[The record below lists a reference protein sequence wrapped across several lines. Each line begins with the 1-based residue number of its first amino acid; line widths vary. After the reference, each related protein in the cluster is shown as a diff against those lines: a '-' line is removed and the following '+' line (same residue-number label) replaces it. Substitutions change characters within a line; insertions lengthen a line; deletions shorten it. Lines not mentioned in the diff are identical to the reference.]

1 MTLRSRIALIAA
13 AAVAVAV
20 LASSVGIYV
29 ATART
34 LRGTVDQALMELAL
48 DEGSVPVG
56 PGFRGGPRHGRFG
69 GAGGTL
75 QVVTEGGMILSG
87 GGERLPVNEATIAAA
102 AGERD
107 AFYET
112 VTVDGSPVRILTIP
126 ARGGFALQLGRS
138 LAEVEAVL
146 DDLQRQLL
154 LAGLVGIGLA
164 AGLGTVVS
172 RRAVRPVDELTRIA
186 EEVATTRDLTRR
198 IGWDQPDE
206 IGRLAAAFDRMLA
219 QLEQART
226 AQEQLVADASHELR
240 TPLTSLRTNIEVLA
254 QLERLDPT
262 ERRQLVDDVVTQL
275 DEFSRLIGAL
285 VELARGDQPAAVDEA
300 VRLDELVRQVA
311 GRLEGRGLDLRV
323 AGRPT
328 VVLGDRDRL
337 ERAVVNL
344 LENARKYAAGGP
356 VEVEV
361 ADGVLV
367 VRDHGPGIPD
377 ADLPHVFDRF
387 FRSAS
392 ARGAP
397 GSGLGLAIV
406 RQDVEVHG
414 GTIEAANAPGGG
426 AVFTAS
432 FPVVDE
438 PDGPPP
444 PPRPR
449 AAGGEADGP
458 VDPHDPRATR
468 RDPRATRR
476 AGG

>member
-20 LASSVGIYV
+20 LAASVGIYV

-34 LRGTVDQALMELAL
+34 LRGTVDRALMELAL

-75 QVVTEGGMILSG
+75 QVVTEGGSILASG
-87 GGERLPVNEATIAAA
+87 GDRLPVSEATIAVA
-102 AGERD
+102 AGQRE

-146 DDLQRQLL
+146 GDLKRQLL

-219 QLEQART
+219 QLERARA

-254 QLERLDPT
+254 QLERLDPA
-262 ERRQLVDDVVTQL
+262 ERRRLVDDVVTQL
-275 DEFSRLIGAL
+275 DEFSRLVGAL
-285 VELARGDQPAAVDEA
+285 VELARGDRPAAVDEA
-300 VRLDELVRQVA
+300 VRLDDVVRQVA
-311 GRLEGRGLDLRV
+311 GRFEDRGLELRV
-323 AGRPT
+323 TTRPT
-328 VVLGDRDRL
+328 EVLGDRDRL
-337 ERAVVNL
+337 ERVVVNL
-344 LENARKYAAGGP
+344 LDNARKYAAGSA

-367 VRDHGPGIPD
+367 VRDHGPGI
-377 ADLPHVFDRF
+377 AGEDLPHVFDRF
-387 FRSAS
+387 YRSAS
-392 ARGAP
+392 ARGAA

-406 RQDVEVHG
+406 RQDVEAHG
-414 GTIEAANAPGGG
+414 GTVAATNAPGGG
-426 AVFTAS
+426 AVLTAR
-432 FPVVDE
+432 FPVTGD

-444 PPRPR
+444 PPPP
-449 AAGGEADGP
+449 GTGTGTGTGTDGRSRRRRG
-458 VDPHDPRATR
+458 DPPYGA
-468 RDPRATRR
+468 
-476 AGG
+476 